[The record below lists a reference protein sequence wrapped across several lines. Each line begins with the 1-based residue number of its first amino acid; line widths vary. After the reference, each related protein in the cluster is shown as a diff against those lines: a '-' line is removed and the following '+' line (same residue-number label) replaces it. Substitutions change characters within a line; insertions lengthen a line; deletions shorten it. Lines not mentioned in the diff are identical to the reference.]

1 MDYEHK
7 YLKYKAK
14 YLGTKAQLESGSL
27 GNTSDS
33 DTKSKSTKKVDS
45 LELHTRNIRVLEQAI
60 QGRINRIKK
69 TEDQKNRGIEKLTK
83 NNAPKTEIDEVI
95 KSYDS
100 EINAVKNEIN
110 IKKKELEIQKNKLET
125 AKLKNKK

>member
-14 YLGTKAQLESGSL
+14 YLGAKAQLESGSL
-27 GNTSDS
+27 GSTSDS

>member
-14 YLGTKAQLESGSL
+14 YIAAKAQLNGGLL
-27 GNTSDS
+27 GNTTDS
-33 DTKSKSTKKVDS
+33 DSKSTKKVDS
-45 LELHTRNIRVLEQAI
+45 LELYTRNIRVLEQAI
-60 QGRINRIKK
+60 QGRINRIKN
-69 TEDQKNRGIEKLTK
+69 TEDQKKRGIEKLTK

-110 IKKKELEIQKNKLET
+110 IKNKELCIIYSILFAFSILFTNT
-125 AKLKNKK
+125 